1 MIHKDTVTQM
11 NRNKLRNNGEL
22 NRGPTTTR
30 KSGNYGKTGHNAQK
44 FQVDHEIA
52 IIIYFSGI
60 MTSRGDV

>member
-1 MIHKDTVTQM
+1 M

-52 IIIYFSGI
+52 IIIYFSG
-60 MTSRGDV
+60 